1 MLSSFRR
8 IGRLAVIVPFAA
20 MALHA
25 STAAAQSPLGAASSF
40 AALAGKAVTCTAS
53 AVTGN
58 VGVAPGGVVVGCT
71 PAPPGTVDL
80 SAATA
85 YNAFLDAYIALQA
98 MPCGTTLLTG
108 NLAGLVLPPG
118 VYCVTAAST
127 TTGGTLT
134 LNGPASG
141 IWIFKIGTGGVGA
154 LTGTNFTVIMAGG
167 GQPCNVYWWV
177 KDAAT
182 MTTSFLKGTILAGAD
197 ITSTGSILKGAALAG
212 GAGSRFFP
220 TGAVTLTGSAVSVCN
235 AAGSF
240 PPVDKCEERHDN
252 DGDDHDMDKDHDKDH
267 RDKDHKNKEHKNKE
281 HKDKDKEGT
290 GRRG

>member
-1 MLSSFRR
+1 MFSSFRR
-8 IGRLAVIVPFAA
+8 ISRLAVIVPFAA
-20 MALHA
+20 MTLHA
-25 STAAAQSPLGAASSF
+25 SAASAQSPLGAASSF
-40 AALAGKAVTCTAS
+40 AALAGKVVTCTAS
-53 AVTGN
+53 TVTGN

-108 NLAGLVLPPG
+108 NLAGLTLPPG
-118 VYCVTAAST
+118 VYCVAAAST

-141 IWIFKIGTGGVGA
+141 IWIFKIGTGGGGA
-154 LTGTNFTVIMAGG
+154 LTGTNFTVAMAGG
-167 GQPCNVYWWV
+167 GSPCNVYWWV

-182 MTTSFLKGTILAGAD
+182 LTTSFLKGTILAGAD

-212 GAGSRFFP
+212 GAGFPFFP
-220 TGAVTLTGSAVSVCN
+220 AGVVTLTGSAVSVCN
-235 AAGSF
+235 LGGNF
-240 PPVDKCEERHDN
+240 PPVDKCEEHHDR
-252 DGDDHDMDKDHDKDH
+252 DGDDHDNDRDHHD
-267 RDKDHKNKEHKNKE
+267 
-281 HKDKDKEGT
+281 KDKDKDKDKNHKDKEKEGK

>member
-1 MLSSFRR
+1 MCSSFRR
-8 IGRLAVIVPFAA
+8 ISRLAVIVSFGA

-25 STAAAQSPLGAASSF
+25 SAASAQSPLGAASSF

-108 NLAGLVLPPG
+108 NLAGLTLPPG
-118 VYCVTAAST
+118 VYCVAAAST

-141 IWIFKIGTGGVGA
+141 IWIFKIGTGGGGA

-177 KDAAT
+177 KDAVT

-197 ITSTGSILKGAALAG
+197 ITSTGSILKGATLAG
-212 GAGSRFFP
+212 GAGFPFFP

-235 AAGSF
+235 AGVNF

-267 RDKDHKNKEHKNKE
+267 KDKD
-281 HKDKDKEGT
+281 HKDKDKEGKDKE
-290 GRRG
+290 GKGKRG